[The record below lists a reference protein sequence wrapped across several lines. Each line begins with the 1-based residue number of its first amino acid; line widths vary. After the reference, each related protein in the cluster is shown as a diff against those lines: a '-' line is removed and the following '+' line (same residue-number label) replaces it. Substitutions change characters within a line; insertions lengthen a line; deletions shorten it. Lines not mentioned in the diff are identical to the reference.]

1 MPEGNEAGI
10 RRVTVL
16 RRKGER
22 GKMRKIFY
30 GGTFDPPHLG
40 HIRLAE
46 AVLKSGAGDEILLA
60 PAWIPPHKQN
70 AALASF
76 EDRMEMLRL
85 ATEGMEHFSVS
96 DVESRRGGVSYTI
109 DTLHRL
115 SAENP
120 EDPFI
125 LLIGSDS
132 LAQLYSWFRVGELV
146 FEYEVLTYPRPG
158 FDVTM
163 EALLEHWSPEWAGKL
178 YSGILR
184 GLPEYEI
191 SSSEIRER
199 LRKGEPMEGILNRK
213 VWEYIKQRSLYEH

>member
-1 MPEGNEAGI
+1 MK
-10 RRVTVL
+10 RVML
-16 RRKGER
+16 YFGSFNPIHK
-22 GKMRKIFY
+22 
-30 GGTFDPPHLG
+30 G
-40 HIRLAE
+40 HIALAE
-46 AVLKSGAGDEILLA
+46 YAVEKGLCDELVLVVSPQSPYKQAEELA
-60 PAWIPPHKQN
+60 PEMDRFEMAETAC
-70 AALASF
+70 AASRYP
-76 EDRMEMLRL
+76 DRIKP
-85 ATEGMEHFSVS
+85 SV
-96 DVESRRGGVSYTI
+96 VEFLLPKPSYTI

-115 SAENP
+115 STENP
-120 EDPFI
+120 EDQYI

-163 EALLEHWSPEWAGKL
+163 ETLLEHWSPEWAGKL

>member
-96 DVESRRGGVSYTI
+96 
-109 DTLHRL
+109 LHRL

-120 EDPFI
+120 EDQFI

-163 EALLEHWSPEWAGKL
+163 ETLLEHWSPEWAGKL